1 MLTHTTHISCFF
13 FFFFNYFVGGI
24 NRNLVTNIWVGHALP
39 LCWPLSPGWCSLSGL
54 VALSLLQIQCHSSV
68 TQNKKK
74 NNTLVFLY
82 VMVFSR
88 ETTSKLEYYK
98 NYRLYK
104 TGELDW
110 TIKLLYF
117 KPSLIFSML
126 HTCFRTVLH
135 IQTWDPDV
143 TLRPLSA
150 LIWDFF
156 SSASV
161 TWGRCCFAPSDPAK

>member
-1 MLTHTTHISCFF
+1 M
-13 FFFFNYFVGGI
+13 
-24 NRNLVTNIWVGHALP
+24 TNIWVGHALP

-54 VALSLLQIQCHSSV
+54 VALSLLQIQSHSSV

>member
-1 MLTHTTHISCFF
+1 M
-13 FFFFNYFVGGI
+13 
-24 NRNLVTNIWVGHALP
+24 TNIRVGHALP

-68 TQNKKK
+68 TQKKK
-74 NNTLVFLY
+74 NNTVVFLY
-82 VMVFSR
+82 VMVFLR
-88 ETTSKLEYYK
+88 EAVLWHLWSNIKTWILQELQALAKTYT
-98 NYRLYK
+98 K

-117 KPSLIFSML
+117 KQCLIFSML
-126 HTCFRTVLH
+126 HTGFRTVLH

>member
-1 MLTHTTHISCFF
+1 M
-13 FFFFNYFVGGI
+13 
-24 NRNLVTNIWVGHALP
+24 TNIWVGHALP

-68 TQNKKK
+68 TQKKKK
-74 NNTLVFLY
+74 NKKQYIGIFICNGIFKGNNIKTWILQELQALAKTY
-82 VMVFSR
+82 
-88 ETTSKLEYYK
+88 T
-98 NYRLYK
+98 K